1 VEGAH
6 VIDVAEQDFET
17 EVLRRSAETPVVVD
31 FWAEWCGPCR
41 TLGPML
47 EQAAA
52 ARNGDVILA
61 KVDVDQNPGLAQAF
75 RVQGIPAVKAFKDGR
90 VVDQFTGAIPPPQV
104 EAFFDRLV
112 PTEADR
118 VTKAAAAARDGGNV
132 DNARAGF
139 AQALELDPN
148 HKEAALGL
156 ADLLVEEDPERAI
169 ELVALH
175 RPDPAAEALAARAGL
190 AAAGVGDLDEASRR
204 AEADPHGEP
213 AVAYGQAL
221 AAAGFN
227 EEACLVLLHVIE
239 SGSDHAES
247 AREALVALFT
257 ALGPEHE
264 VVIRFRPKLAAAL
277 F

>member
-1 VEGAH
+1 MTGTH
-6 VIDVAEQDFET
+6 VIEVGEQTFQADVLD
-17 EVLRRSAETPVVVD
+17 RSKDTPVVVD

-52 ARNGDVILA
+52 AHNGDVILA

-90 VVDQFTGAIPPPQV
+90 IVDEFTGAIPPPQV

-118 VTKAAAAARDGGNV
+118 VARAAASARDAGNE

-156 ADLLVEEDPERAI
+156 ADLVVDDDPERAL
-169 ELVALH
+169 ELIRPH
-175 RPDPAAEALAARAGL
+175 RPDPAAEAIAARAGL
-190 AAAGVGDLDEASRR
+190 AAAGVEDLEEASRR
-204 AEADPHGEP
+204 AEADPLGEP
-213 AVAYGQAL
+213 AVLYGQAL
-221 AAAGFN
+221 AAAGMN
-227 EEACLVLLHVIE
+227 EEACLVLLNVIE
-239 SGSDHAES
+239 SGSDHAEA
-247 AREALVALFT
+247 AREQLVAIFT
-257 ALGPEHE
+257 ALGPDDA
-264 VVIRFRPKLAAAL
+264 VVRQFRPRLAAAL